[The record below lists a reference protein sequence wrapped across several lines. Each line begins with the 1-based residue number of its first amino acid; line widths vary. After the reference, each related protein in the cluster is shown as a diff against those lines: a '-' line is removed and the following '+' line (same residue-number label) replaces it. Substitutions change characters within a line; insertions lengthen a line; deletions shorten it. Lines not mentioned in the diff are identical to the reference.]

1 MDNKEEE
8 LIKRINSME
17 SSLKEKMEYCRM
29 LEEINSGLRKYLNE
43 MTGVYRLLEA
53 MNTVKSL
60 EKIYDLLV
68 DILGSTIELDACAI
82 FLYEEN
88 GRDCR
93 AVKEVEPEK
102 LVKYKQIFNVDRS
115 MYEWVFKKKHIAIVP
130 KGTEGRDDPGLA
142 FFESKSFAIVP
153 LFVNEKKVGYVDIL
167 INKPTNTI
175 TQQELSLLTILL
187 NQTTVV
193 IENLRMYEQEKETV
207 NKLRQIDEMKSDI
220 MITTSH
226 ELRTPLTILKGSS
239 KIIQIKMKE
248 DMWNDDDKK
257 LYAELIHNVNTQA
270 ETLEEIT
277 NTLLAATKFENGTL
291 TLNKKVV
298 NIKQMIE
305 SVIKKYT
312 YKTKNVNLKFTY
324 TDPNIT
330 AYVDDEE
337 MKKVVRNILSNAF
350 KYSEEN
356 GTVDID
362 LSADAKTFVVSV
374 KDSGPGIPADEREK
388 IFDKFYR
395 MDRALTRR
403 TGGMGFGLYLSK
415 IITVQHKG
423 TIWVESQVG
432 KGSTF
437 YFRIPKEEGFGG

>member
-8 LIKRINSME
+8 LLKRINSME

-82 FLYEEN
+82 FLYDEN

-93 AVKEVEPEK
+93 AVKEVDPEK
-102 LVKYKQIFNVDRS
+102 LVKYKQIFNVDRA

-142 FFESKSFAIVP
+142 FFQSKSFAIVP

-167 INKPTNTI
+167 INKPANTI

-270 ETLEEIT
+270 EILEEIT

-324 TDPNIT
+324 TDPNST
-330 AYVDDEE
+330 A
-337 MKKVVRNILSNAF
+337 
-350 KYSEEN
+350 
-356 GTVDID
+356 
-362 LSADAKTFVVSV
+362 
-374 KDSGPGIPADEREK
+374 
-388 IFDKFYR
+388 
-395 MDRALTRR
+395 
-403 TGGMGFGLYLSK
+403 
-415 IITVQHKG
+415 
-423 TIWVESQVG
+423 
-432 KGSTF
+432 
-437 YFRIPKEEGFGG
+437 

>member
-1 MDNKEEE
+1 
-8 LIKRINSME
+8 
-17 SSLKEKMEYCRM
+17 
-29 LEEINSGLRKYLNE
+29 
-43 MTGVYRLLEA
+43 
-53 MNTVKSL
+53 
-60 EKIYDLLV
+60 
-68 DILGSTIELDACAI
+68 
-82 FLYEEN
+82 
-88 GRDCR
+88 
-93 AVKEVEPEK
+93 
-102 LVKYKQIFNVDRS
+102 
-115 MYEWVFKKKHIAIVP
+115 
-130 KGTEGRDDPGLA
+130 
-142 FFESKSFAIVP
+142 
-153 LFVNEKKVGYVDIL
+153 
-167 INKPTNTI
+167 
-175 TQQELSLLTILL
+175 
-187 NQTTVV
+187 
-193 IENLRMYEQEKETV
+193 
-207 NKLRQIDEMKSDI
+207 

-270 ETLEEIT
+270 EILEEIT

-356 GTVDID
+356 GDVYID

-374 KDSGPGIPADEREK
+374 KDSGPGIPAEEKEK

-415 IITVQHKG
+415 IITVQHGG

-432 KGSTF
+432 RGATF

>member
-1 MDNKEEE
+1 
-8 LIKRINSME
+8 
-17 SSLKEKMEYCRM
+17 
-29 LEEINSGLRKYLNE
+29 
-43 MTGVYRLLEA
+43 
-53 MNTVKSL
+53 
-60 EKIYDLLV
+60 
-68 DILGSTIELDACAI
+68 
-82 FLYEEN
+82 
-88 GRDCR
+88 
-93 AVKEVEPEK
+93 
-102 LVKYKQIFNVDRS
+102 
-115 MYEWVFKKKHIAIVP
+115 
-130 KGTEGRDDPGLA
+130 
-142 FFESKSFAIVP
+142 VP

-167 INKPTNTI
+167 INKPANTI

-270 ETLEEIT
+270 EILEEIT

-356 GTVDID
+356 GDVYID

-374 KDSGPGIPADEREK
+374 KDSGPGIPAEEKEK

-415 IITVQHKG
+415 IITVQHGG

-432 KGSTF
+432 RGATF